1 MVVHE
6 LAEFNVAYFLGELM
20 AMAIFPVT
28 GLILF
33 IVGIRQHSR
42 ARQLPPADP
51 QPTPNPTD
59 PLSLPGDSPSPSQ
72 YDPSSYTQPQP
83 SRWSVALIAVGGLL
97 VIFGLL
103 GIADGAA
110 DSVRQSRGTVSSPQT
125 PNVGQCIA
133 ASNFR
138 EHTRN
143 PKALDCSEPD
153 AIFEVVTKG
162 DPSSTCPDGKTEKS
176 DYAFLRDGSTTLC
189 FILNFVQGRCYTAAG
204 DTQGP
209 LFAPTD
215 CDGSAP
221 HFKVASRVDGS
232 SDTASCPPGTK
243 EIAYQNP
250 ARLYCLQPLS
260 N

>member
-6 LAEFNVAYFLGELM
+6 LAEFNVGYFLGELM

-72 YDPSSYTQPQP
+72 YDPSSYIQPRP

-110 DSVRQSRGTVSSPQT
+110 DLVRQSRGTVSSPQT

-143 PKALDCSEPD
+143 PKARDCSEPD

-162 DPSSTCPDGKTEKS
+162 DPLHALSGGSLLGDLLVFPSKGKGRVRRIPPHRPRVCSRQTP
-176 DYAFLRDGSTTLC
+176 ALC
-189 FILNFVQGRCYTAAG
+189 
-204 DTQGP
+204 
-209 LFAPTD
+209 
-215 CDGSAP
+215 
-221 HFKVASRVDGS
+221 
-232 SDTASCPPGTK
+232 
-243 EIAYQNP
+243 
-250 ARLYCLQPLS
+250 
-260 N
+260 